1 MLVVDD
7 EMVLIKDYINILL
20 VNDHYFK
27 IEMKECY
34 YHINGKNIMIHYL
47 DNYEIRLSGQIDV
60 ITYDKF

>member
-7 EMVLIKDYINILL
+7 EMVLIKDYMNILL

-34 YHINGKNIMIHYL
+34 YHIKGKNIMIHYL
-47 DNYEIRLSGQIDV
+47 DDYEIRLSGQIDV